1 VLIIEPRWILPHLS
15 IRGPH
20 ISWYL
25 VMLMLVLTVVSGV
38 DYFVHAR
45 QRIQERTETT
55 GGDAGADGT
64 GTSKA
69 GDKG

>member
-1 VLIIEPRWILPHLS
+1 
-15 IRGPH
+15 
-20 ISWYL
+20 
-25 VMLMLVLTVVSGV
+25 VLTVVSGV